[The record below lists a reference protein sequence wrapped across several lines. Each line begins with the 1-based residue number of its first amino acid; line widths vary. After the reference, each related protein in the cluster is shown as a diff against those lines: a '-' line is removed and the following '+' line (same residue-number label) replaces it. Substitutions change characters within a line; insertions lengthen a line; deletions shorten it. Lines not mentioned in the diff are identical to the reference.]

1 MIENKLKDAVREKLK
16 NDMLELMNDS
26 SVKRDA
32 HDGNN
37 SSESESFDKAINRD
51 FSDKK
56 RIVVKVGSSSLTHS
70 ESGKLDLIK
79 LEILVRELSYL
90 RNSGVD
96 VVLVTSG
103 AIMVGRTALGVDHRP
118 DRIEEKQ
125 ACAAVGQAR
134 LMMMYQKL
142 FAEYNQSCGQ
152 VLITKDN
159 LLSEEASNN
168 AKKTFEE
175 LLKLGVIPVVN
186 ENDTVATS
194 EIESLAVFGDNDTL
208 SAVVAHL
215 VEADLLILLSDIDGL
230 YTSDPHTDPDA
241 EFISTVTSIDS
252 QILSMGK
259 SSTGS
264 TAGTGGMA
272 TKLTA
277 ARIATGSGIDMVI
290 ASGDDFHI
298 IHHIVAGEPIGT
310 LFVSN
315 AIESFELGDYL

>member
-1 MIENKLKDAVREKLK
+1 MKKREVLVNKLKDAVNEKMKREMAEMIGV
-16 NDMLELMNDS
+16 D
-26 SVKRDA
+26 
-32 HDGNN
+32 
-37 SSESESFDKAINRD
+37 RD
-51 FSDKK
+51 FSHKK
-56 RIVVKVGSSSLTHS
+56 RIVVKVGSSSLTHP

-79 LEILVRELSYL
+79 LEILVRELTDL

-168 AKKTFEE
+168 AKKTFDE

-208 SAVVAHL
+208 SAVVAYL

-230 YTSDPHTDPDA
+230 YTSDPHEDPDA
-241 EFISTVTSIDS
+241 EFISTVASIDN

-298 IHHIVAGEPIGT
+298 IHHIVNGESVGT
-310 LFVSN
+310 LFKSN
-315 AIESFELGDYL
+315 VIDDFQLKDYL

>member
-1 MIENKLKDAVREKLK
+1 MKKREVLVNKLKDAVNEKMKREMAEMIGV
-16 NDMLELMNDS
+16 D
-26 SVKRDA
+26 
-32 HDGNN
+32 
-37 SSESESFDKAINRD
+37 RD
-51 FSDKK
+51 FSHKK
-56 RIVVKVGSSSLTHS
+56 RIVVKVGSSSLTHP

-79 LEILVRELSYL
+79 LEILIRELTDL

-168 AKKTFEE
+168 AKKTFDE

-208 SAVVAHL
+208 SAVVAYL

-230 YTSDPHTDPDA
+230 YTSDPHEDSDA
-241 EFISTVTSIDS
+241 EFISTVASIDN

-298 IHHIVAGEPIGT
+298 IHHIVNGESVGT
-310 LFVSN
+310 LFKSN
-315 AIESFELGDYL
+315 VIDDFQLKDYL

>member
-1 MIENKLKDAVREKLK
+1 MLVNKLKDAVNEKMKREMAEMIGV
-16 NDMLELMNDS
+16 D
-26 SVKRDA
+26 
-32 HDGNN
+32 
-37 SSESESFDKAINRD
+37 RD
-51 FSDKK
+51 FSHKK
-56 RIVVKVGSSSLTHS
+56 RIVVKVGSSSLTHP

-79 LEILVRELSYL
+79 LEILVRELTDL

-168 AKKTFEE
+168 AKKTFDE

-208 SAVVAHL
+208 SAVVAYL

-230 YTSDPHTDPDA
+230 YTSDPHEDPDA
-241 EFISTVTSIDS
+241 EFISTVASIDN

-298 IHHIVAGEPIGT
+298 IHHIVNGESVGT
-310 LFVSN
+310 LFKSN
-315 AIESFELGDYL
+315 VIDDFQLKDYL

>member
-1 MIENKLKDAVREKLK
+1 MLVNKLKDAVNEKMKREMAEMIGV
-16 NDMLELMNDS
+16 D
-26 SVKRDA
+26 
-32 HDGNN
+32 
-37 SSESESFDKAINRD
+37 RD
-51 FSDKK
+51 FSHKK
-56 RIVVKVGSSSLTHS
+56 RIVVKVGSSSLTHP

-79 LEILVRELSYL
+79 LEILVRELTDL

-168 AKKTFEE
+168 AKKTFDE

-208 SAVVAHL
+208 SAVVAYL

-230 YTSDPHTDPDA
+230 YTSDPHEDSDA
-241 EFISTVTSIDS
+241 EFISTVASIDN

-298 IHHIVAGEPIGT
+298 IHHIVNGEPVGT
-310 LFVSN
+310 LFKSNVVSG
-315 AIESFELGDYL
+315 FELGDYL